1 MVALIV
7 HSELLSTVQGAP
19 QSDRDTVEPQIQI
32 LKEFVAH
39 NAAWCGLATK
49 PDDAR
54 KLIEQNRLAFVLGL
68 ENGLINGWINRSDF
82 DPADR
87 VAIHTQLHDYFKYLR
102 GLGVVQINLIHLSD
116 NAFGGMALYDLHFML
131 NTWARTGQ
139 FPDTDPVP
147 PTPDPTMTDDDIN
160 CRVTVKSAL
169 WTKIEALATSIG
181 WQPLSAAVAS
191 PIPPAGDRNRRGL
204 TTAGEE
210 AVLEAMRFGM
220 VIDLDHMS
228 EKSAETAHT
237 IAMKPM
243 PTPYPLVSAH
253 NGARR
258 MAPRP
263 LAPTAPP
270 SPPALPPPPAPQV
283 TPPKSEYRRGEHL
296 WPNENSKSAA
306 QLQFIKETGGMFGH
320 GTAAADTPLGAPW
333 RTIARAATR
342 RSPRASSTSVSS
354 SRCPSA
360 SARTGTRSW
369 WGRGRGSG
377 RAPRT
382 GSKARRVKATRHG
395 LLRSAVSASR
405 TQRCRRPAW
414 RTARPPR

>member
-1 MVALIV
+1 
-7 HSELLSTVQGAP
+7 
-19 QSDRDTVEPQIQI
+19 
-32 LKEFVAH
+32 
-39 NAAWCGLATK
+39 
-49 PDDAR
+49 
-54 KLIEQNRLAFVLGL
+54 
-68 ENGLINGWINRSDF
+68 
-82 DPADR
+82 
-87 VAIHTQLHDYFKYLR
+87 
-102 GLGVVQINLIHLSD
+102 
-116 NAFGGMALYDLHFML
+116 MALYDLHFML

-320 GTAAADTPLGAPW
+320 GTAAAD
-333 RTIARAATR
+333 
-342 RSPRASSTSVSS
+342 S
-354 SRCPSA
+354 
-360 SARTGTRSW
+360 RSW
-369 WGRGRGSG
+369 GPVANDCPGSDKTFAQG
-377 RAPRT
+377 FQYVHRRAQGADRP
-382 GSKARRVKATRHG
+382 RHG
-395 LLRSAVSASR
+395 LELAPGR
-405 TQRCRRPAW
+405 TGAEVRDARRE
-414 RTARPPR
+414 RARRRGR

>member
-1 MVALIV
+1 
-7 HSELLSTVQGAP
+7 
-19 QSDRDTVEPQIQI
+19 
-32 LKEFVAH
+32 
-39 NAAWCGLATK
+39 
-49 PDDAR
+49 
-54 KLIEQNRLAFVLGL
+54 
-68 ENGLINGWINRSDF
+68 
-82 DPADR
+82 
-87 VAIHTQLHDYFKYLR
+87 
-102 GLGVVQINLIHLSD
+102 
-116 NAFGGMALYDLHFML
+116 MALYDLHFML

-147 PTPDPTMTDDDIN
+147 PTPDPKMTDDDIN

-306 QLQFIKETGGMFGH
+306 QLEFIKETGGYVRARDRGRRF
-320 GTAAADTPLGAPW
+320 AELGGRW
-333 RTIARAATR
+333 RTTARAATR
-342 RSPRASSTSVSS
+342 PFAQGFQYVHRELKVPIGLGTDWNSLLVGPGPRF
-354 SRCPSA
+354 
-360 SARTGTRSW
+360 GTRAANGLEGEVGEG
-369 WGRGRGSG
+369 GRGLGGGDPQRALRGRKDPDG
-377 RAPRT
+377 RRGVQPGHAADR
-382 GSKARRVKATRHG
+382 
-395 LLRSAVSASR
+395 L
-405 TQRCRRPAW
+405 
-414 RTARPPR
+414 ARPPFRRPRAVQGD